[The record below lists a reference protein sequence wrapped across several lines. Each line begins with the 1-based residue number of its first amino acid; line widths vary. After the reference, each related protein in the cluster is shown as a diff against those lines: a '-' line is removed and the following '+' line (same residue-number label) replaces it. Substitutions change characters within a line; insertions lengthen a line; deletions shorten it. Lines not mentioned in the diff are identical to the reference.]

1 MKSKLPRGVFF
12 RDGLHWSQ
20 PSESLR
26 LQKTD
31 EDFMQVHPLTLGD
44 FTHPPEF
51 VVLGISTFK
60 GPEIHNPQYD
70 YDHVII
76 CHHFQ

>member
-1 MKSKLPRGVFF
+1 MKSKLPTGSFF
-12 RDGLHWSQ
+12 LGMGGLHGSQ

-44 FTHPPEF
+44 FRNP
-51 VVLGISTFK
+51 VSTFK
-60 GPEIHNPQYD
+60 GPENPQ
-70 YDHVII
+70 
-76 CHHFQ
+76 